1 MSTSPFSPITL
12 NGVSQYSTDL
22 QSILNRA
29 VQIARIPITALQN
42 RDADVLQQKNLLGQ
56 LQSTV
61 SNLGSS
67 LSALGTLAAQQA
79 IGATSSDPTVV
90 SATATGASSP
100 ASYTVD
106 SITSIASAA
115 SERSL
120 NPVADSSSTQVSA
133 NGSMELM
140 VGSKSYSFTLGN
152 NTLIGL
158 RDKINSQGAGVTAS
172 ILTTADGNYL
182 SVSSNTTGR
191 GEIQLIDDPG
201 TGNANIQLLTA
212 TNPGSSAQFQ
222 LNGIDVTQSS
232 NLVNGIVPGLTLNL
246 LGSTDKPVSVTL
258 SSDSSQL
265 SSALQTFTSAYN
277 AVRHALNSQEGPA
290 AGLLSG
296 DTVITQLEDGMRKLA
311 AFHASGGSIAA
322 LSGLGITFDTAG
334 QASFDPSVVSN
345 LSDTQ
350 ISDAFKFIGSA
361 STGLGGLSRT
371 FSQIGDPVSGL
382 IQTEQ
387 AGLTRTDQS
396 LEDQVSKRTARLTA
410 MQNNLAAQLQ
420 KADAL
425 IAELQSQQQNLNAS
439 LQSLNLVLYGK
450 NKSTS

>member
-1 MSTSPFSPITL
+1 
-12 NGVSQYSTDL
+12 
-22 QSILNRA
+22 
-29 VQIARIPITALQN
+29 
-42 RDADVLQQKNLLGQ
+42 
-56 LQSTV
+56 
-61 SNLGSS
+61 
-67 LSALGTLAAQQA
+67 
-79 IGATSSDPTVV
+79 
-90 SATATGASSP
+90 
-100 ASYTVD
+100 
-106 SITSIASAA
+106 
-115 SERSL
+115 
-120 NPVADSSSTQVSA
+120 
-133 NGSMELM
+133 MELM